1 MFKVFGFYKFIKIK
15 SLKKNKDFLQKFLI
29 SNNIRGTIIIAKE
42 GLNGTISGCV
52 KDIDKT
58 TKKLKS
64 LFSFKLFDNSNESK
78 SKFQPFHKPKVKIKK
93 EVVPMNLTINSKDRN
108 IQNHLEPKD
117 WNKLIKNKDTH
128 IIDTRKPFEY
138 KVGTF
143 KKFDNSNES
152 KSKFQPFR
160 KPKVKIKKEVVPMNL
175 TLNSKDR
182 NIQTHLD
189 PKEWN
194 KLIKNK
200 DTHIIDTRKPFE
212 YKVGTF
218 KKSVNPNINN
228 FRDFPKYLNKLKK
241 NKPVA
246 MFCTGGIRCE
256 KTSVYLKKKGF
267 ENIFQL
273 NGGIL
278 NYLKK
283 IKKTESLWKGECFV
297 FDNRISLK
305 HELKIGT
312 YSVCSG
318 CRMPIS
324 PKDKRSNKYEEGVSC
339 PNCHAVSYTHLT
351 LPTNREV

>member
-1 MFKVFGFYKFIKIK
+1 MFKVFGFYKFVKIK

-29 SNNIRGTIIIAKE
+29 SNHIRGTIIIAKE
-42 GLNGTISGCV
+42 GLNGTISGSIN
-52 KDIDKT
+52 DIDKT
-58 TKKLKS
+58 NKKLKS
-64 LFSFKLFDNSNESK
+64 LFSFKQFDSSNESK
-78 SKFQPFHKPKVKIKK
+78 STFQPFHKPKVKIKN
-93 EVVPMNLTINSKDRN
+93 EIVPMNLTINSNERN
-108 IQNHLEPKD
+108 IETHLE
-117 WNKLIKNKDTH
+117 
-128 IIDTRKPFEY
+128 
-138 KVGTF
+138 
-143 KKFDNSNES
+143 
-152 KSKFQPFR
+152 
-160 KPKVKIKKEVVPMNL
+160 
-175 TLNSKDR
+175 
-182 NIQTHLD
+182 

-218 KKSVNPNINN
+218 KRSVNPNVTN

-267 ENIFQL
+267 KNIYQL

-278 NYLKK
+278 NYLNK
-283 IKKTESLWKGECFV
+283 IKKNESLWKGECFV

-305 HELKIGT
+305 HGLKLGS
-312 YSVCSG
+312 YSMCSG

-324 PKDKRSNKYEEGVSC
+324 SKDKRSNKYEEGVSC
-339 PNCHAVSYTHLT
+339 PNCYDKLT
-351 LPTNREV
+351 ETQKSRFRMRQSQIYKAKQSGKKHIFQKEFK

>member
-1 MFKVFGFYKFIKIK
+1 MFKVFGFYKFIKVK
-15 SLKKNKDFLQKFLI
+15 SLKKNKVFLQKFLI
-29 SNNIRGTIIIAKE
+29 SNHIRGTIIIAKE
-42 GLNGTISGCV
+42 GLNGTISGSV

-64 LFSFKLFDNSNESK
+64 LFSFKLFDSSNESK

-93 EVVPMNLTINSKDRN
+93 EIVPMNLIINPKERN
-108 IQNHLEPKD
+108 MKSHLDPKD
-117 WNKLIKNKDTH
+117 WNKLIKNKETH

-143 KKFDNSNES
+143 K
-152 KSKFQPFR
+152 R
-160 KPKVKIKKEVVPMNL
+160 
-175 TLNSKDR
+175 
-182 NIQTHLD
+182 
-189 PKEWN
+189 
-194 KLIKNK
+194 
-200 DTHIIDTRKPFE
+200 
-212 YKVGTF
+212 
-218 KKSVNPNINN
+218 SVNPNVTN

-267 ENIFQL
+267 KNIYQL

-278 NYLKK
+278 NYLNK
-283 IKKTESLWKGECFV
+283 IKKNESLWKGECFV

-305 HELKIGT
+305 HGLKLGS
-312 YSVCSG
+312 YSMCSG

-324 PKDKRSNKYEEGVSC
+324 SKDKRSNKYEEGVSC
-339 PNCHAVSYTHLT
+339 PNCYDKLT
-351 LPTNREV
+351 ETQKSRFRMRQSQIYKAKQSGKKHIFQKEFK

>member
-15 SLKKNKDFLQKFLI
+15 SLKRNKDLLQKFLT

-42 GLNGTISGCV
+42 GLNGTISGSV
-52 KDIDKT
+52 KDIDKII
-58 TKKLKS
+58 KKLKF
-64 LFSFKLFDNSNESK
+64 LFMFKKFDNSNESK

-93 EVVPMNLTINSKDRN
+93 EVVPMNLT
-108 IQNHLEPKD
+108 
-117 WNKLIKNKDTH
+117 
-128 IIDTRKPFEY
+128 
-138 KVGTF
+138 
-143 KKFDNSNES
+143 
-152 KSKFQPFR
+152 
-160 KPKVKIKKEVVPMNL
+160 
-175 TLNSKDR
+175 LNSKDR
-182 NIQTHLD
+182 NIKTHLD

-267 ENIFQL
+267 KNIYQL

-283 IKKTESLWKGECFV
+283 IKKSESLWKGECFV

-312 YSVCSG
+312 YSMCSG

-339 PNCHAVSYTHLT
+339 PNCHDKLT
-351 LPTNREV
+351 ETQKSRFRMRQSQVYKAKQSRKKYIFQKEFK

>member
-1 MFKVFGFYKFIKIK
+1 MFKVFGFYKFIKVK
-15 SLKKNKDFLQKFLI
+15 SLKKNKVFLQKFLV
-29 SNNIRGTIIIAKE
+29 SNHIRGTIIIAKE
-42 GLNGTISGCV
+42 GLNGTISGSI

-64 LFSFKLFDNSNESK
+64 LFSFKLFDSSNESK

-93 EVVPMNLTINSKDRN
+93 EIVPMNLIINPKERN
-108 IQNHLEPKD
+108 MKSHLDPKD
-117 WNKLIKNKDTH
+117 WNKLIKNKETH

-143 KKFDNSNES
+143 K
-152 KSKFQPFR
+152 R
-160 KPKVKIKKEVVPMNL
+160 
-175 TLNSKDR
+175 
-182 NIQTHLD
+182 
-189 PKEWN
+189 
-194 KLIKNK
+194 
-200 DTHIIDTRKPFE
+200 
-212 YKVGTF
+212 
-218 KKSVNPNINN
+218 SVNPNVTN

-267 ENIFQL
+267 KNIFQL

-283 IKKTESLWKGECFV
+283 IKKKESLWKGECFV

-305 HELKIGT
+305 HGLKLGS
-312 YSVCSG
+312 YSMCSG

-324 PKDKRSNKYEEGVSC
+324 SKDKRSNKYEEGVSC
-339 PNCHAVSYTHLT
+339 PNCHDKLT
-351 LPTNREV
+351 ETQKSRFRMRQSQIYKAKQSGKKHIFQKEFK

>member
-15 SLKKNKDFLQKFLI
+15 SLKRNKDLLQKFLT

-42 GLNGTISGCV
+42 GLNGTISGGV
-52 KDIDKT
+52 KDKDKII
-58 TKKLKS
+58 KKLKF
-64 LFSFKLFDNSNESK
+64 LFSFKKFDNSNESK

-93 EVVPMNLTINSKDRN
+93 EVVPMNLT
-108 IQNHLEPKD
+108 
-117 WNKLIKNKDTH
+117 
-128 IIDTRKPFEY
+128 
-138 KVGTF
+138 
-143 KKFDNSNES
+143 
-152 KSKFQPFR
+152 
-160 KPKVKIKKEVVPMNL
+160 
-175 TLNSKDR
+175 LNSKDR
-182 NIQTHLD
+182 NIKTHLD

-267 ENIFQL
+267 KNIYQL

-283 IKKTESLWKGECFV
+283 IKKSESLWKGECFV

-312 YSVCSG
+312 YSMCSG

-339 PNCHAVSYTHLT
+339 PNCHDKLT
-351 LPTNREV
+351 ETQKSRFRMRQSQVYKAKQSRKKYIFQKEFK